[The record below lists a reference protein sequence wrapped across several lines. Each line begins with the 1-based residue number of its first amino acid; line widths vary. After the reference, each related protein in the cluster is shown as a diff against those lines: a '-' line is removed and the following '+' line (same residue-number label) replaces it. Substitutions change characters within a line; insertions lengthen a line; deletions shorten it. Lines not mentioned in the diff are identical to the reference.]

1 MTVREAYKTAL
12 ALINE
17 RDGEGTYFSDT
28 EDFEKNLPSLV
39 SLAIARVWQDDCT
52 VRGIAPKSFSFVL
65 EHPIGF
71 DDEIPLHEATAS
83 LIPYLLASL
92 LLCEEDRERSEFYK
106 ALFTEQEYK
115 LVTAF
120 KKARHTSVVD
130 VYS

>member
-17 RDGEGTYFSDT
+17 RDGEGAYFSDT

-39 SLAIARVWQDDCT
+39 SLAVASVWQDDCT
-52 VRGIAPKSFSFVL
+52 VRGLAPSSHSFAFERFASL
-65 EHPIGF
+65 E
-71 DDEIPLHEATAS
+71 DEIPLHEATAS

-92 LLCEEDRERSEFYK
+92 LLREEDRERSEFYMT
-106 ALFTEQEYK
+106 LFEEQEYK
-115 LVTAF
+115 LISTF

-130 VYS
+130 VYA